1 MEEIKIKD
9 NSTGRKVYADEF
21 IEMSADEYDLL
32 VSMFADKIDELL
44 KEQNGQAENHDKEE
58 KDAV

>member
-9 NSTGRKVYADEF
+9 NPTGRKVYADKF
-21 IEMSADEYDLL
+21 IEISADEYDLL

-44 KEQNGQAENHDKEE
+44 KEQSSQVKNNDEEE